1 MGDGSAWGGRLPCKQ
16 EFRSVRFRYPP
27 PIELKGVKTVL
38 ESKHY
43 YIDLI
48 NSTKAYK
55 FTSYYHYSGVGFK
68 KAKIN

>member
-1 MGDGSAWGGRLPCKQ
+1 M
-16 EFRSVRFRYPP
+16 
-27 PIELKGVKTVL
+27 L

-48 NSTKAYK
+48 NSTKAYR

-68 KAKIN
+68 KAKINKNIAQNSPRDKKNVVKSAVK